1 VKENRYKLLLD
12 FLTDDASP
20 KWLWGLS
27 QEAKSYTVALFWRKI
42 NLPLLLVTS
51 SHSQADDIYQDLC
64 TFLRGKDSIFL
75 LPSREED
82 QGGERLKILHEL
94 QKERHLLVVSSLPAV
109 LQGVPPLSFFDENIR
124 ILRIGGALKRES
136 LLKYLI
142 KGGYKFSPLVE
153 EPGDYSFRGGIVD
166 FFSPLYP
173 YPIRVEFFG
182 DKIDSIRE
190 FNPQTQCS
198 LKRRKEIVL
207 SPKNEL
213 VLSRQ
218 KKREFSALF
227 EVFPH
232 HSRMVLDEPALL
244 QNHLKT
250 LDFEHL
256 ATWHKLLSLPECLY
270 LSTLP
275 EKPSWIKPESSL
287 ALSSSSLSSYQG
299 HLDLLLQNIRSWSEK
314 KYNIIIL
321 APNQGQGE
329 RLKKLFAE
337 RGMDVSLKDDCSLL
351 ERSPLPFIGIGDLRR
366 GFVFEDIKQVFITD
380 EDIFKRYRERRKRW
394 VDTEGRQIRT
404 WTELKEGDYVV
415 HIDYGIGKFSG
426 IRTLSVEGREYDY
439 FQVNYKAADRLYV
452 PIDAM
457 DRLHKY
463 IGDSDHPPPIYSLEG
478 GWWRL
483 SKKRVRKAAHELA
496 ASLLHLYS
504 IREALSG
511 HAFSSDS
518 DWQLEFEASFPYQE
532 TPDQLRTCQEVK
544 RNMEKP
550 NPMDVLVCGDAG
562 YGKTEVA
569 MRAAFKAV
577 MGNKQVA
584 VLVPTTILAEQH
596 YRSFTERMA
605 AYPMMIEMLSRFQRP
620 TEQQRIIRDMKRG
633 KVDIVIGT
641 HRLIQDDVNFKD
653 LGLVVIDEEQRFGVI
668 HKKKL
673 REFRKLADALTLSA
687 TPLPRSLYMSL
698 VGIRPVS
705 TIFTPPQERQTI
717 QTVVTE
723 YNEDLVRK
731 AILRELKREGQTF
744 YLYNRIKDIY
754 RVAEKIR
761 KLVPEASVAV
771 SHGRMPS
778 PELEEI
784 TKSFLD
790 KKFNVLVCTTIIES
804 GIDMPNVNTLI
815 VEGAERFGLADL
827 YQLRG
832 RIGRG
837 RVKGYGYFLL
847 APSKLLTQNAR
858 KRMEIISQ
866 SKEPGSGFRIA
877 MQDLEIRGAGNL
889 LGKEQHGH
897 IAAVGFTLY
906 SQLLSEEIRRLKGE
920 KVDLSLPISL
930 DLKIEARIS
939 PSYVPYQ
946 EQRLDLYR
954 RIGELRKEKD
964 ILQFKEELRDRYG
977 PLPVETRNLVELL
990 GIKLLVRDLGM
1001 VSLRRKGS
1009 KVWARF
1015 SPLSPLTPEGQAK
1028 IEKSF
1033 GHEVQ
1038 SLPLDQRNLVIS
1050 LKGRGAKSLIS
1061 LKSILQKL
1069 KDVL

>member
-1 VKENRYKLLLD
+1 MKANRFKLLLD
-12 FLTDDASP
+12 FLTDDAYP

-27 QEAKSYTVALFWRKI
+27 REAKSYTVALFWRKT
-42 NLPLLLVTS
+42 NLSLLLVTL

-64 TFLRGKDSIFL
+64 AFLQGKESIFL
-75 LPSREED
+75 LPSQEED
-82 QGGERLKILHEL
+82 QRGERLKILHEL
-94 QKERHLLVVSSLPAV
+94 RKKRHLLVVSSLSAV

-124 ILRIGGALKRES
+124 MLRTGGTFNRDS
-136 LLKYLI
+136 LMKYLI

-153 EPGDYSFRGGIVD
+153 EAGDYSFRGGIVD

-173 YPIRVEFFG
+173 HPIRVEFFG

-190 FNPQTQCS
+190 FNSQTQCS

-207 SPKNEL
+207 SPKDEL
-213 VLSRQ
+213 VLSRE
-218 KKREFSALF
+218 KKEEFSPLF

-232 HSRMVLDEPALL
+232 PSRIVLDEPVLL

-250 LDFEHL
+250 LNPEHL
-256 ATWHKLLSLPECLY
+256 TAWHKLLSLPECLY

-275 EKPSWIKPESSL
+275 EKTSWIKPESTL
-287 ALSSSSLSSYQG
+287 VLSSSPLSSYQG
-299 HLDLLLQNIRSWSEK
+299 HLDLLLQDIRSWSEK

-321 APNQGQGE
+321 SSNRGGGE

-337 RGMDVSLKDDCSLL
+337 RGMDISLRDSFSLM
-351 ERSPLPFIGIGDLRR
+351 EKSPLPFIGIGDLRR

-426 IRTLSVEGREYDY
+426 IKTLRVEEQEYDY

-452 PIDAM
+452 PIDAI

-463 IGDSDHPPPIYSLEG
+463 IGDSDHPPPISSLEG

-504 IREALSG
+504 IREARSG
-511 HAFSSDS
+511 HAFSPDS

-532 TPDQLRTCQEVK
+532 TPDQLRTSEEIK
-544 RNMEKP
+544 RNMEKV
-550 NPMDVLVCGDAG
+550 NPMDILVCGDAG

-596 YRSFTERMA
+596 YRTFTERMA
-605 AYPMMIEMLSRFQRP
+605 AYPIMIEMLSRFQRP
-620 TEQQRIIRDMKRG
+620 AQQQEIIRDLRSG

-641 HRLIQDDVNFKD
+641 HRLIQDDVSFKD

-668 HKKKL
+668 QKKKL
-673 REFRKLADALTLSA
+673 REFRKLADVLTLSA

-705 TIFTPPQERQTI
+705 TIFTPPRERQTI
-717 QTVVTE
+717 ETVVTE
-723 YNEDLVRK
+723 HKEDLVRG

-744 YLYNRIKDIY
+744 YLHNRIKDIY

-761 KLVPEASVAV
+761 KLVPQASVAV

-778 PELEEI
+778 LELEKI
-784 TKSFLD
+784 TKGFLN

-815 VEGAERFGLADL
+815 VERAEQFGLADL

-837 RVKGYGYFLL
+837 RVKGYAYFLL
-847 APSKLLTQNAR
+847 TPSKLLSQNAR
-858 KRMEIISQ
+858 KRLEIISQ
-866 SKEPGSGFRIA
+866 LKEPGSGFQIA

-906 SQLLSEEIRRLKGE
+906 SQLLSEEIKKLKGE
-920 KVDLSLPISL
+920 KIDLSLPISL
-930 DLKIEARIS
+930 DLKVEARIS

-946 EQRLDLYR
+946 EQRFDLYR
-954 RIGELRKEKD
+954 RIGELRKQKD

-977 PLPVETRNLVELL
+977 PLPVETRNLLELL
-990 GIKLLVRDLGM
+990 GIKLLVRDLGI

-1009 KVWARF
+1009 EVWARF
-1015 SPLSPLTPEGQAK
+1015 SPLTPLTPEGQAK

-1033 GHEVQ
+1033 GHEVRP
-1038 SLPLDQRNLVIS
+1038 LPLDERNLVIF
-1050 LKGRGAKSLIS
+1050 LKGRGAQSFIT

>member
-1 VKENRYKLLLD
+1 MKGNRPKLLLD
-12 FLTDDASP
+12 FLTEEPFP

-27 QEAKSYTVALFWRKI
+27 QEAKSYTVALLWRKI
-42 NLPLLLVTS
+42 NLPVLLITS

-64 TFLRGKDSIFL
+64 TFLAGEEVVFL

-82 QGGERLKILHEL
+82 HKGARLKILHEL
-94 QKERHLLVVSSLPAV
+94 RKERHPLVVSSLSAV
-109 LQGVPPLSFFDENIR
+109 FQPVPPLSHLDDNTR
-124 ILRIGGALKRES
+124 ILRIGGVLKRDS
-136 LLKYLI
+136 LIKYLI
-142 KGGYKFSPLVE
+142 KGEYKFSPLAE

-173 YPIRVEFFG
+173 HPIRVEFFG
-182 DKIDSIRE
+182 DRIDSIRE
-190 FNPQTQCS
+190 FDPRTQCS

-207 SPKNEL
+207 SPKSEL
-213 VLSRQ
+213 TLPRH
-218 KKREFSALF
+218 KKGEFRALF

-232 HSRMVLDEPALL
+232 PSTIVLDEPAML
-244 QNHLKT
+244 QNHLRA
-250 LDFEHL
+250 LNLEHPR
-256 ATWHKLLSLPECLY
+256 AWHKLLNREECLY
-270 LSTLP
+270 LSILP
-275 EKPSWIKPESSL
+275 EKPSWMKPGSTL
-287 ALSSSSLSSYQG
+287 ALSSSSLTSYQG
-299 HLDLLLQNIRSWSEK
+299 HLDPLLEDIRSWSKK
-314 KYNIIIL
+314 KYNTIIL

-337 RGMDVSLKDDCSLL
+337 REMDISLRDSRSLL
-351 ERSPLPFIGIGDLRR
+351 ERSPLPFIAIGDLRR

-404 WTELKEGDYVV
+404 WTELKESDYVV

-426 IRTLSVEGREYDY
+426 IKTLRVEGREYDY

-463 IGDSDHPPPIYSLEG
+463 IGDSNHPPPIYSLEG

-483 SKKRVRKAAHELA
+483 TKKRVSKAAHELA
-496 ASLLHLYS
+496 APLLHLYS
-504 IREALSG
+504 IREALPG
-511 HAFSSDS
+511 HVFSPDS

-532 TPDQLRTCQEVK
+532 TPDQLRASQEVK
-544 RNMEKP
+544 KNMEKP
-550 NPMDVLVCGDAG
+550 NPMDILVCGDAG

-577 MGNKQVA
+577 MDNKQVA

-596 YRSFTERMA
+596 YRTFTERIA
-605 AYPMMIEMLSRFQRP
+605 AYPMVVEMLSRFQRP
-620 TEQQRIIRDMKRG
+620 TEQQRIIRDLKRG

-673 REFRKLADALTLSA
+673 REFRKLADVLTLSA
-687 TPLPRSLYMSL
+687 TPIPRSLYMSL
-698 VGIRPVS
+698 VGIRPMS

-717 QTVVTE
+717 ETAVTE
-723 YNEDLVRK
+723 YKEDLVRK

-761 KLVPEASVAV
+761 KLVPQASVAV

-778 PELEEI
+778 AELERI
-784 TKSFLD
+784 TKEFLD
-790 KKFNVLVCTTIIES
+790 RKFNVLVCTTIIES

-815 VEGAERFGLADL
+815 VEKAEQFGLADL

-837 RVKGYGYFLL
+837 RVKGYAYFLL

-858 KRMEIISQ
+858 KRMETISQ
-866 SKEPGSGFRIA
+866 FKEPGSGFRIA

-920 KVDLSLPISL
+920 KVDPSLPISL
-930 DLKIEARIS
+930 DLKVEARIS

-946 EQRLDLYR
+946 EQRFDLYR
-954 RIGELRKEKD
+954 RIGELREEKD
-964 ILQFKEELRDRYG
+964 IFQFKEELRDRYG
-977 PLPVETRNLVELL
+977 PLPMETRNLVELL
-990 GIKLLVRDLGM
+990 GIKLLARDLGI

-1015 SPLSPLTPEGQAK
+1015 SSFSPLTPEEQAK
-1028 IEKSF
+1028 IEKIF
-1033 GHEVQ
+1033 GREVQ
-1038 SLPLDQRNLVIS
+1038 PLPLDERNLVIF
-1050 LKGRGAKSLIS
+1050 LEGKGAKSLIS